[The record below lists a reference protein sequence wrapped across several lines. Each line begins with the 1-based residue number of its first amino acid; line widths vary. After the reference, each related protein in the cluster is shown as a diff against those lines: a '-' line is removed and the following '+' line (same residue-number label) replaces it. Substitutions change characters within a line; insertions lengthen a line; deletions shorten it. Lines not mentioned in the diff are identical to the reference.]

1 MTELVRTSASPGASE
16 LVQTAMGSRDASF
29 TLAAG
34 LDAGTFSLIADVT
47 SLIFILLGSL
57 FIFSAAV
64 GVARFGD
71 TMSRV
76 HAVTKPQTT
85 GLLLT
90 IFGSAIRVI
99 GSPEFSVSHRSD
111 LGILLLLI
119 LFACMTSPVTAQR
132 IGRIARREG
141 LYGDDDAM
149 SRNDKPAGKSMRR
162 RK

>member
-1 MTELVRTSASPGASE
+1 MSNVAQTSTARGASE
-16 LVQTAMGSRDASF
+16 FVQTALESGETNL

-34 LDAGTFSLIADVT
+34 LDAGTFSLIADIT